1 MVLIESDNNLRER
14 LNEFTADVVRLV
26 EDFPKSRSG
35 NHLADRVLNSAL
47 DQAVRR
53 FRGNDGTVSARDDL
67 LEQLN
72 DTLYYLRLAHR
83 VDLLR
88 HKNFLEDVID
98 QGDELIGTIQK

>member
-1 MVLIESDNNLRER
+1 MTQKENLREN
-14 LNEFTADVVRLV
+14 LTEFTADVIRLV

-47 DQAVRR
+47 DPSVRQ
-53 FRGNDGTVSARDDL
+53 FRGGEGTVSARDKV

-88 HKNFLEDVID
+88 HKNFLDDVIEEGED
-98 QGDELIGTIQK
+98 LIDSIQQ